1 MLIRRL
7 QISCR
12 SKLQVVVT
20 GGPPRDADL
29 PGATLVTCAVSAC
42 AMEVDVTELVRDEYF
57 TAVLSALE
65 QQVLLHMHPSA
76 PLLYMG
82 DLCRLI
88 RGAKNCT
95 GWPSRAY

>member
-1 MLIRRL
+1 MQL
-7 QISCR
+7 
-12 SKLQVVVT
+12 VVA

-42 AMEVDVTELVRDEYF
+42 AMEVDVTELVKDEYF
-57 TAVLSALE
+57 SAVLGALE
-65 QQVLLHMHPSA
+65 QQVLLQMHSSA

-88 RGAKNCT
+88 GGANICT
-95 GWPSRAY
+95 GWLSRAH